1 MSKKPFP
8 NKTVFAEP
16 LAQNP
21 RRAGEADF
29 FSRYAL
35 KLSPD
40 DPTVKQIRAEFNQA
54 EAEQKFDEFD
64 QAQK

>member
-1 MSKKPFP
+1 MRDGPHHCMP
-8 NKTVFAEP
+8 PTA
-16 LAQNP
+16 ATQNP

-40 DPTVKQIRAEFNQA
+40 DPEVKQIRAEFIKA
-54 EAEQKFDEFD
+54 EA
-64 QAQK
+64 AQQP